1 MVLRS
6 VYVENIERNFICL
19 INESSTLS
27 DAPLVDQP
35 KSQDVQKVLKIMRNK
50 FEAQEDYFP
59 ILPSKSPAFLTL
71 VA

>member
-1 MVLRS
+1 L
-6 VYVENIERNFICL
+6 NTTL
-19 INESSTLS
+19 INQIKDKQVKYLS

-35 KSQDVQKVLKIMRNK
+35 KSQDVKKVLKIMRNK